1 MTAAA
6 VAIRAR
12 AERLRVAVS
21 ADALALGGLAV
32 FSLGLLALVWGTWG
46 DLDSDTGYDLV
57 AGIRMADGEVL
68 YRDLTYFYGP
78 LAPALAALAVL
89 AGGPSVGS
97 AVALG
102 LIVAGAIVL
111 GTYALARTLVEPLG
125 AFLAAALTAAVAL
138 IPNNYSFV
146 IPHTHAATLGTLGLL
161 AMLLCAY
168 RYAQS
173 ARTSWLVLAG
183 ASIGVVA
190 LTKPEP
196 LVAGAVAA
204 GLWLVLRAFAGARF
218 RREALLLTA
227 PALAIPAVVY
237 GAFAAVAGA
246 RTLVLENLYPVDF
259 LDAAGNAMLE
269 NRMPM
274 TVSSFAEVG
283 GKLALYVAGCA
294 ALVLVGAR
302 IAKGGRVGRLLV
314 AACVVGGLLFLVGAL
329 VKPDGLRDGMY
340 YLYGWIPAGAV
351 IALALLVRRY
361 RRRDGA
367 WTPQQQAELTTAAVL
382 AVLAFT
388 TYASFVVHGW
398 RPQMAVY
405 YLPFAAVLLARLHLV
420 ELARS
425 RPAYVL
431 GVVWLAF
438 LAGAAAGLTLKD
450 ARAESATVRG
460 SGGSLAE
467 APAEAALYQ
476 SALDAISARTQPGE
490 PILVAPLMTG
500 LYPLSERKSPLPEL
514 SLLPGALSS
523 RADERAAIARLEEA
537 GVRLAITDNR
547 EWPGYGHT
555 SFGESFDRELARWI
569 EANFNHAATIR
580 APGDADRKLDVWLK
594 RRVP

>member
-1 MTAAA
+1 MTTAA

-89 AGGPSVGS
+89 AGGSSLGS

-102 LIVAGAIVL
+102 LVVAGAIVL

-173 ARTSWLVLAG
+173 ERASWLVLAG
-183 ASIGVVA
+183 ASIGLVA

-196 LVAGAVAA
+196 LAAAAVAA
-204 GLWLVLRAFAGARF
+204 GIWLVLRAFDGARF
-218 RREALLLTA
+218 RREALLLLA
-227 PALAIPAVVY
+227 PALAIPALVY

-274 TVSSFAEVG
+274 TASSFAEVG

-302 IAKGGRVGRLLV
+302 IAKGGRLGRLLV
-314 AACVVGGLLFLVGAL
+314 AACVVGGLLFVAGSL

-367 WTPQQQAELTTAAVL
+367 WTPQQQVELATAAVL

-425 RPAYVL
+425 RPGYVL
-431 GVVWLAF
+431 GVRLGCVPRRCCRRADAEGRRRRVGNRPGRRR
-438 LAGAAAGLTLKD
+438 LAGRSTGRSGALPVRARRDRDPHGTGRADPRGAVDDRPLPALGPD
-450 ARAESATVRG
+450 EPAARA
-460 SGGSLAE
+460 LA
-467 APAEAALYQ
+467 AP
-476 SALDAISARTQPGE
+476 G
-490 PILVAPLMTG
+490 
-500 LYPLSERKSPLPEL
+500 
-514 SLLPGALSS
+514 
-523 RADERAAIARLEEA
+523 
-537 GVRLAITDNR
+537 
-547 EWPGYGHT
+547 
-555 SFGESFDRELARWI
+555 
-569 EANFNHAATIR
+569 R
-580 APGDADRKLDVWLK
+580 APEPSGRARRDRAPRGGRRSSGDYRQ
-594 RRVP
+594 P